1 MRFSTHA
8 SRLIGGLAL
17 LESAVFAIKPERQP
31 HQPTGNG
38 DQILTWNETFVNNGF
53 GASSIS
59 VSWLSG
65 GEDGQYVCA
74 LMLLPANV
82 TAHAARG

>member
-1 MRFSTHA
+1 MRLSTHA
-8 SRLIGGLAL
+8 SRLIGCLVL
-17 LESAVFAIKPERQP
+17 LESTVLAIKPERQP

-38 DQILTWNETFVNNGF
+38 DKVLTWNETFVNNGF

-74 LMLLPANV
+74 LTLPSANGE
-82 TAHAARG
+82 T